1 MCEFLLGNT
10 SQLHGSPTELKKVT
24 VHLSRTRRFPPFF
37 WWNWLVCWHSS
48 RQASFLTPE
57 SPENHSTRATFN
69 VFICDCLWAHTYASG
84 VRVVNFRW
92 KLGFKSWLG
101 HIVVFL
107 GITCYP
113 HRTTLYPGENSY
125 HQIIRLNEMLRG

>member
-1 MCEFLLGNT
+1 MSLF
-10 SQLHGSPTELKKVT
+10 VT
-24 VHLSRTRRFPPFF
+24 AYEPILMP
-37 WWNWLVCWHSS
+37 L
-48 RQASFLTPE
+48 
-57 SPENHSTRATFN
+57 
-69 VFICDCLWAHTYASG
+69 G

-92 KLGFKSWLG
+92 KLGFKSWPG

>member
-1 MCEFLLGNT
+1 MCEVLLANT
-10 SQLHGSPTELKKVT
+10 SHLHGSPTELKKVT

-37 WWNWLVCWHSS
+37 WWNWLVCWRSS

-57 SPENHSTRATFN
+57 SLENHSAQATFN
-69 VFICDCLWAHTYASG
+69 VFICECLWAHTYASG

-92 KLGFKSWLG
+92 KLGFKSWPG
-101 HIVVFL
+101 HIVVLL
-107 GITCYP
+107 GITYYS